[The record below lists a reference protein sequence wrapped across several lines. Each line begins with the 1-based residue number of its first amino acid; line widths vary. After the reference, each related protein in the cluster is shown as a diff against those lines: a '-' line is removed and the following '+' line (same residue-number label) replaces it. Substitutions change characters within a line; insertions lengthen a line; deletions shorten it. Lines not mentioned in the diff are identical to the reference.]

1 MNAFASM
8 TSGFRTHAFVAAAI
22 FFVQATWP
30 GQAFAADETTHLN
43 VPTGR
48 LIHLKPRFAASGHC
62 VQSDSQFDMVRVKAT
77 GDLADEPFVV
87 PAGKQLIVT
96 DITWYGR
103 PRANATFVPGRSL
116 LARVLVYPSS
126 APTSLREVHR
136 TPPVMVTSETASSLL
151 GSSQSLT
158 SGLRIAAKNGVCLSV
173 INVGVSITSFHRV
186 TSATVLGYLVK
197 FP

>member
-1 MNAFASM
+1 MNVFASM
-8 TSGFRTHAFVAAAI
+8 TSSFRMQAFVAAAI
-22 FFVQATWP
+22 FFVQATWA

-48 LIHLKPRFAASGHC
+48 LIHLKPRFAESGNC
-62 VQSDSQFDMVRVKAT
+62 VQSGSQFDMVRVKAT

-103 PRANATFVPGRSL
+103 PRDNASFTPGRSL

-136 TPPVMVTSETASSLL
+136 TPPVMLTDATTSSLL
-151 GSSQSLT
+151 GSSQSLI
-158 SGLRIAAKNGVCLSV
+158 SGLRIAEKNGMCLSV
-173 INVGVSITSFHRV
+173 IAIGVNITSFHRV
-186 TSATVLGYLVK
+186 HSATVLGYLAK